1 MMMMMHHEEKR
12 EQLIKLKNEKHA
24 KKNGDPLCVVC
35 IYKASTSMQRQFI
48 RFLKTKSSQFYAKS
62 TISPL
67 AFKLQ
72 PPSSFTPQSAL
83 IFSTPTNL
91 PQIIEDVIELH
102 QKHSL
107 QVVVAGIDT
116 MVPSSSRNGVS
127 ELWLDHRMRIANS
140 LLLEERDDLNTPPP
154 ESDGIN
160 PVTARKNWKNLQGH
174 LSLKLR
180 HEMDAKISLANTV
193 FSTGSILT
201 LFYFDA
207 ETNAA
212 HSGQHLCELEVALPR
227 GVVPNHA
234 TAKIEDKWTP
244 LYPGKLFK
252 ITNCVGNLL
261 KSIDKNPAAKY
272 LENNEQLM
280 SLKSKDTEV
289 FVKLRKRGSTIVE
302 RFKVTAG
309 GGGWGAKADI
319 IALSPEAKPERGDEI
334 EFFMVTPD
342 DRFVKQKDDAV
353 ERFNQTFAFMS
364 SYEETG
370 YGNDDTDSQV
380 ERVYE
385 TFGCGSE
392 QGFFFNGVKHHSP
405 GEIVYIKFK

>member
-1 MMMMMHHEEKR
+1 
-12 EQLIKLKNEKHA
+12 
-24 KKNGDPLCVVC
+24 
-35 IYKASTSMQRQFI
+35 MQRQFF
-48 RFLKTKSSQFYAKS
+48 RYLKTKSPQFHARS
-62 TISPL
+62 TINTL

-72 PPSSFTPQSAL
+72 PPTKFTPQSVL

-102 QKHSL
+102 QRNNI

-116 MVPSSSRNGVS
+116 MVPFSARNGVS
-127 ELWLDHRMRIANS
+127 ELWLDQRLKIGNS
-140 LLLEERDDLNTPPP
+140 LLLEERDDLDKPPR

-160 PVTARKNWKNLQGH
+160 PVSARKNWKNIQGH

-180 HEMDAKISLANTV
+180 HEMDANINLANTV

-201 LFYFDA
+201 LFYFDS
-207 ETNAA
+207 ETNVA

-234 TAKIEDKWTP
+234 TGKIEDKWTP
-244 LYPGKLFK
+244 LYPGKSFK

-261 KSIDKNPAAKY
+261 KSIEKNPAAKY
-272 LENNEQLM
+272 LENNDKLM

-289 FVKLRKRGSTIVE
+289 FVKLRKKGTTVVD

-319 IALSPEAKPERGDEI
+319 IALSPEAKPERGDEV
-334 EFFMVTPD
+334 EFFMVTPNN
-342 DRFVKQKDDAV
+342 RFVKHKEDDV
-353 ERFNQTFAFMS
+353 EKFDHTFAFIS
-364 SYEETG
+364 SYEETAYNG
-370 YGNDDTDSQV
+370 DDADTES
-380 ERVYE
+380 EKIYE

-392 QGFFFNGVKHHSP
+392 LGFYFNGVKHHSP
-405 GEIVYIKFK
+405 GETVYIKLK